1 MLRLLETVE
10 ETVAKLLLLATV
22 LIVLVASLARWAG
35 HPIIWSVD
43 IAQLLFAWA
52 AFLGAHQALRRDEH
66 VGVDLV
72 PRRLAPRPRAALEVG
87 LWAIVAA
94 FLLLLVY
101 FGAQLTLLK
110 LERRLSDTPMSYA
123 WVTAAVPVG
132 CALLLVTV
140 VRKLVGAATRLR
152 PPAGEPGRAGP

>member
-1 MLRLLETVE
+1 MLHLLEAIE
-10 ETVAKLLLLATV
+10 ETAAKLLLLATV
-22 LIVLVASLARWAG
+22 LLVLVASLARWAG

-66 VGVDLV
+66 VGVDVLL
-72 PRRLAPRPRAALEVG
+72 RRLAPRPRAALELI
-87 LWAIVAA
+87 LWAMVAA
-94 FLLLLVY
+94 FLLLLLY
-101 FGAQLTLLK
+101 FGAQLTLLN

-140 VRKLVGAATRLR
+140 VRKLVGFVAQLR
-152 PPAGEPGRAGP
+152 RTAEAGRVEP